1 MKHHPSVIA
10 NTPSTSDKNGFQTRF
25 VVTLSS
31 AHMFHDTFTAFLPPL
46 MPLLIERLSLLKIEA
61 GLFLIF
67 LQWPSILQPLIGH
80 LADRINLK
88 NLALVAPAITAVA
101 MSLLGVADNY
111 LTAVI
116 LLIIAGLSSSTLH
129 ALAPAVVSTL
139 SGKKISYGMSTW
151 MVGGELGVVLGPI
164 LITTVITVFSE
175 KYIPWLML
183 LGLASSLML
192 SISLRKLPF
201 RPTERK
207 KNHSRVLFK
216 DISRII
222 IPLSGVIITR
232 ALLRAA
238 SEVYLPV
245 YLTERG
251 SSLWLAGASLTLL
264 QGFGIVGT
272 LLAGIL
278 NEHIG
283 TKNIMVISTLG
294 PSLFLFSFLSSTG
307 WIQIIFLALLGIT
320 SIMMLPIGMVVVQ
333 ENFPY
338 HRSFM
343 NGLYL
348 AILFAS
354 NALASVVMGGL
365 SDLFGT
371 HQAFLWSTFICI
383 LGLPFIFW
391 LSKSIIPPNKLR
403 QMQQ

>member
-10 NTPSTSDKNGFQTRF
+10 HTPFTSDKNGFQTRF
-25 VVTLSS
+25 VITLSS

-80 LADRINLK
+80 LADRVNLK
-88 NLALVAPAITAVA
+88 NLALAAPAITAVV
-101 MSLLGVADNY
+101 MSLLGVANNY
-111 LTAVI
+111 LTVVI
-116 LLIIAGLSSSTLH
+116 LLIIAGLSSSILH
-129 ALAPAVVSTL
+129 AMAPAVVSTL
-139 SGKKISYGMSTW
+139 SGEKISYGMSTW

-164 LITTVITVFSE
+164 LITTMITVFGE

-201 RPTERK
+201 RPTK
-207 KNHSRVLFK
+207 SNKNHSRVLFK
-216 DISRII
+216 DISPII

-238 SEVYLPV
+238 SEVYLPI
-245 YLTERG
+245 YLTEKG

-320 SIMMLPIGMVVVQ
+320 SIMMLPIGMVVV
-333 ENFPY
+333 
-338 HRSFM
+338 
-343 NGLYL
+343 
-348 AILFAS
+348 
-354 NALASVVMGGL
+354 
-365 SDLFGT
+365 
-371 HQAFLWSTFICI
+371 
-383 LGLPFIFW
+383 
-391 LSKSIIPPNKLR
+391 
-403 QMQQ
+403 